1 MKICENDCCWCVSVP
16 KPKKTLKLKSQK
28 AMSMFDVSYHLWRRV
43 SENERTRLQ
52 GSLKHVKH
60 IRILCVYSKCVYIY
74 IQYLKC
80 VLYIRRYSDKYV
92 LYIQYSVSNIQP
104 VTILQIS
111 FQRQFATVKTV
122 VGDALRR
129 FNRPAIGD
137 GLSFQQLAAFQIVS
151 ASKWIVADV
160 GKKSS

>member
-1 MKICENDCCWCVSVP
+1 MCI
-16 KPKKTLKLKSQK
+16 
-28 AMSMFDVSYHLWRRV
+28 
-43 SENERTRLQ
+43 
-52 GSLKHVKH
+52 
-60 IRILCVYSKCVYIY
+60 I
-74 IQYLKC
+74 
-80 VLYIRRYSDKYV
+80 YIRRYSDKYV

-160 GKKSS
+160 GK